1 MGVTHGGDLRAKIYI
16 YIYTWRED
24 THGRVKYGGRYTLE
38 GTHGREAKY
47 THGGDPYRRGD
58 VLMEG
63 AVRSIQHT

>member
-1 MGVTHGGDLRAKIYI
+1 MEEIYVRKYI
-16 YIYTWRED
+16 YIYTQ
-24 THGRVKYGGRYTLE
+24 GGKIHTEELNME
-38 GTHGREAKY
+38 GDIRWKVHGREAKY